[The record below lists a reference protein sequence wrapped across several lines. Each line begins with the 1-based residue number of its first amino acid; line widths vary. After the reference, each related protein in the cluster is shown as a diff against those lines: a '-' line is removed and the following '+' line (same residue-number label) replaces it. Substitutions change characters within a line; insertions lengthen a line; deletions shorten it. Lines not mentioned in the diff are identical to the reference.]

1 MEVRM
6 KKKEFK
12 IIALDMDGVV
22 NSSQHINNWIINKR
36 EEIKKEYPE
45 FNVLDDEIFQ
55 LTRKAYQKEFN
66 HMIELIFPDLAERI
80 KRICDETDCY
90 IVWSS
95 TWRKLN
101 EYEDI
106 EVAKE
111 MFNRRG
117 LPGDRLI
124 GYTPRQGMSWE
135 GHCRGSEI
143 KLWINDNIYG
153 KVTKCAVID
162 DRYDAGYN
170 LPKCAKFFQIND
182 QIGITEEDTEDIINY
197 LNGE

>member
-1 MEVRM
+1 M
-6 KKKEFK
+6 KRKLK

-22 NSSQHINNWIINKR
+22 NSTKHIGDWLYNKR
-36 EEIKKEYPE
+36 EEFKKQYPE
-45 FNVLDDEIFQ
+45 FDPLGDEIFQ
-55 LTRKAYQKEFN
+55 LTRKEYQKEFN
-66 HMIELIFPDLAERI
+66 HMIELVFPDLAERI

-95 TWRKLN
+95 TWRKLK

-106 EVAKE
+106 ENAKE

-124 GYTPRQGMSWE
+124 GYTPQQGMAW
-135 GHCRGSEI
+135 GGCYRGSEI

-153 KVTKCAVID
+153 EITKCAVID

-182 QIGITEEDTEDIINY
+182 QTGITEEDTEDIIKY
-197 LNGE
+197 LNE